1 MKRITKIPYEEI
13 SILSL
18 KGITSN
24 TKFQVFGKVM
34 EFKDKEITLSDE
46 TDIFTFTCE
55 GLEVPKMDIGNTL
68 LIFGQKEDS
77 ELKLDKIMKIN
88 VDWSLFNRM
97 RVLERK

>member
-1 MKRITKIPYEEI
+1 MKRVARIPYEEI

-34 EFKDKEITLSDE
+34 ECVNNELSLSDGKE
-46 TDIFTFTCE
+46 NFTFSIE
-55 GLEVPKMDIGNTL
+55 GIEAPKLDPGNVI

-77 ELKLDKIMKIN
+77 ELRLDKIMKIN
-88 VDWSLFNRM
+88 VEWPVFERM
-97 RVLERK
+97 RALERK